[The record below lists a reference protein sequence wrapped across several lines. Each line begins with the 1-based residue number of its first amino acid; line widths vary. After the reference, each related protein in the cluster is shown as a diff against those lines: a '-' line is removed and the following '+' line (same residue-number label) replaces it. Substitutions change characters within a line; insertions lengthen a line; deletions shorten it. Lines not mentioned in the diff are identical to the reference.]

1 MSRNQRRFYIANPLM
16 IINKL
21 KLKFT
26 AIRDNNG
33 GELEPEKQ
41 QVEME
46 LHRQLYNGVQRYG
59 QTIRASSSN

>member
-1 MSRNQRRFYIANPLM
+1 MM
-16 IINKL
+16 INKL

-26 AIRDNNG
+26 EIRNNNG
-33 GELEPEKQ
+33 GELEPEQQ

-59 QTIRASSSN
+59 QTISASSTN